1 MLTDVKTDCNSYTQL
16 ISDSFSI
23 DRKIKFRVAPKTN
36 IALKHLRTQLATVL
50 SQQLRGKALN
60 ESQILWNEMAL
71 LVLGK
76 LKVEDENEVSISI
89 IV

>member
-50 SQQLRGKALN
+50 SQQLRGKVLN